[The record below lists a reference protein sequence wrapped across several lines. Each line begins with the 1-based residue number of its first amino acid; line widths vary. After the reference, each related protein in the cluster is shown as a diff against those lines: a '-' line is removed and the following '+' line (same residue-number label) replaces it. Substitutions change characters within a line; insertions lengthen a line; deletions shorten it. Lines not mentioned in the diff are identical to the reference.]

1 MCDLSESAK
10 VYRVNGMF
18 TFVFVWKLFESIRCI
33 LDWVSSVSED
43 NYGYIESVFIEDEN
57 TIVMVQIICGK
68 GLISRIE
75 VKLVIRV
82 FEVIVF
88 IIYRCM

>member
-1 MCDLSESAK
+1 M
-10 VYRVNGMF
+10 
-18 TFVFVWKLFESIRCI
+18 
-33 LDWVSSVSED
+33 SED

-57 TIVMVQIICGK
+57 TIVMVQIICCK